1 MPVALLGRSLGKL
14 RRELAEIRPLLADDV
29 RLVPMRMEFRTHAFI
44 ESPID
49 ATCVICGKG
58 GHAQRTLLSAGGLWD
73 RLARAFA
80 PGPSPVLREKD
91 LEALPAADFD
101 ALCPAHTIIV
111 ADSQIAYVEAF
122 ADWLFCFL
130 HDLPRP
136 AALDVL
142 AGKRRGGKTFI
153 MVACLLAAAIAVP
166 VTRRLGKERAFVG
179 WLVVAGYP
187 EQREIHEDVGDVLRA
202 PEGSALD
209 TAAWVRRRPAP
220 NNCYEFANGA
230 TIFIKS
236 AHNAETLKQ
245 GRVDLIGLNELQ
257 KMDGEAVV
265 HSAGNTID
273 LGGLVIGTANPPRKV
288 RGAWLLDIKAAWED
302 GRGEAAAG
310 PAAMDPVD
318 GLPVVRWFTVEPDKN
333 PYTNSAARR
342 KFKILASLAS
352 PKLAAAD
359 ASGEWNQI
367 NDVVCPKWDH
377 TLVLDQV
384 PPEWENCT
392 GEVIRSMGLRE
403 YLRRPETYSS
413 FGGLDFNKSPHMAAV
428 RWECFR
434 DPMRPGVVLF
444 VAVACLTSNPEVD
457 RGHTEKEFIGELY
470 AAGWRPD
477 ETLFIGDPS
486 GQWQSSEH
494 RKRGGVKQGYSSFD
508 LFRSPTQIEL
518 RGEVMDIEA
527 WDIFAPTTWKL
538 KDSKHYAHPRKI
550 ESIDDVNELM
560 RSRRLYVLSSCAPL
574 IEAFKK
580 CSTKTHGPNS
590 EHWHVFDASRYPIHR
605 ALNSIEPKKK
615 PPSKGG
621 SGRGARAIT
630 SRGFGGGGRGGGG
643 KMFGG

>member
-1 MPVALLGRSLGKL
+1 MPVSLLGRDLGKL
-14 RRELAEIRPLLADDV
+14 RRRAADIEHLLSQDQRFLDT
-29 RLVPMRMEFRTHAFI
+29 RLEFRTHPFE

-49 ATCVICGKG
+49 GTCLVCGKG
-58 GHAQRTLLSAGGLWD
+58 GHAQRTLLSAGGRWD
-73 RLARAFA
+73 KLKRAFA
-80 PGPSPVLREKD
+80 PGPPPVLRERD
-91 LEALPAADFD
+91 LAALPAADFD
-101 ALCPAHTIIV
+101 ALCPAHTLIV
-111 ADSQIAYVEAF
+111 ADSQIEYVEAF
-122 ADWLFCFL
+122 ADWLWAFL

-142 AGKRRGGKTFI
+142 GGKRRGGKTFV
-153 MVACLLAAAIAVP
+153 MVACLLAASLAVP
-166 VTRRLGKERAFVG
+166 VLRRGKERAFVG

-187 EQREIHEDVGDVLRA
+187 EQREIHEDIADVLRP
-202 PEGSALD
+202 PESGGVD
-209 TAAWVRRRPAP
+209 TSTWCRRRPAP
-220 NNCYEFANGA
+220 TNAYEFANGA
-230 TIFIKS
+230 TLFIKS
-236 AHNAETLKQ
+236 AHNAEALKQ

-273 LGGLVIGTANPPRKV
+273 QGGLVIGTANPPRKV
-288 RGAWLLDIKAAWED
+288 RGAWLLDIKSAWEE

-310 PAAMDPVD
+310 PAAMDPED

-333 PYTNSAARR
+333 PYTNQAARR

-359 ASGEWNQI
+359 ASGDWNQI
-367 NDVVCPKWDH
+367 NDIVCPKWDH
-377 TLVLDQV
+377 TLVLDAV
-384 PPEWENCT
+384 PAGWENCT
-392 GEVIRSMGLRE
+392 GEVIRAMGLRE
-403 YLRRPETYSS
+403 YIRRPETYQS

-444 VAVACLTSNPEVD
+444 VAMACLTSNPESD
-457 RGHTEKEFIGELY
+457 KGHTEKEFIGELY

-494 RKRGGVKQGYSSFD
+494 RKRGGVKQGHSSFD
-508 LFRSPTQIEL
+508 LFRSPTEIEL

-538 KDSKHYAHPRKI
+538 KDSKHYAHPRKV

-560 RSRRLYVLSSCAPL
+560 RTRRLYVLSSCPAL

-580 CSTKTHGPNS
+580 CSTKTSGPNS
-590 EHWHVFDASRYPIHR
+590 EHWHVFDASRYPLHR

-615 PPSKGG
+615 PGQKTGG
-621 SGRGARAIT
+621 GARRPLA
-630 SRGFGGGGRGGGG
+630 SRGFGGGRGP